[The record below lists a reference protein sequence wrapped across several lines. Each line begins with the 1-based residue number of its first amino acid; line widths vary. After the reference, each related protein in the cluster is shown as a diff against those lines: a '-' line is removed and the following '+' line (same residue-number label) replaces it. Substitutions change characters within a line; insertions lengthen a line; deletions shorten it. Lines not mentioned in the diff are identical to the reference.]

1 MHTRCHDTWFTRS
14 VRCVHDCRCTLV
26 MRGCS
31 LERFA
36 RGRCGISKCGSLL
49 DVCGTPMARLT
60 RVRRGI
66 LWTSSLCS
74 CAVSCS
80 SRLTHIV
87 RGFRSIGSLGLC
99 AVVPAFGALS
109 SCAVLPGTVRSVH
122 TLYSLHAVSLPYNA
136 VTYLTARSTVPWC
149 LWITTG
155 STLGSLFSGLPFDPA
170 HSIHARYPARS
181 GSLGFG
187 VVIWSTGSLE
197 CVAVASEA
205 VHSVQS
211 RSYGPGVHSFSA
223 RCSARNGSLNS
234 CAVSCSFRFTQDRRG
249 FVPIRCTPSMRGCLK
264 RRFARL
270 TRGVLGFGTRSP
282 VPWCST

>member
-1 MHTRCHDTWFTRS
+1 M
-14 VRCVHDCRCTLV
+14 
-26 MRGCS
+26 
-31 LERFA
+31 
-36 RGRCGISKCGSLL
+36 
-49 DVCGTPMARLT
+49 
-60 RVRRGI
+60 
-66 LWTSSLCS
+66 
-74 CAVSCS
+74 
-80 SRLTHIV
+80 RLTHIV

-170 HSIHARYPARS
+170 HSMHTRCHDTWFTRSVRCVHDCRCTLVMRGCSLERFARGRCGIS
-181 GSLGFG
+181 KCGSLLDVCG
-187 VVIWSTGSLE
+187 T
-197 CVAVASEA
+197 
-205 VHSVQS
+205 
-211 RSYGPGVHSFSA
+211 PMA
-223 RCSARNGSLNS
+223 RLTRVRRGILWTSSLNS
-234 CAVSCSFRFTQDRRG
+234 CAVSCSFRFTRVMRG